1 LAITIGLPCA
11 AAAAALTVGIDSY
24 GPFQSPNASVR
35 DRWIVRAAAEGAQ
48 LVRVTVD
55 WAAVAPVVKPHGFDQ
70 QDPASPYYAWA
81 SIDALVRALSARG
94 LAIVIEINGA
104 PAWAEGTRR
113 PPSSDAGT
121 WRPSAQAFGRFARAV
136 ALRYS
141 GHYPDPLHPG
151 HRLPRVRFWEAWN
164 EPNLPEYLTP
174 QWVEHDGHYIAES
187 PIIYRSLLNAFYS
200 SVKKVS
206 KSNDVLAGATA
217 PFGDLEPG
225 PTARIPPVTFDQDLL
240 CLVGPSL
247 RAGHCG
253 APAHFDILDHHPFD
267 IGGPLTHAR
276 NPGDVSVPDMG
287 KLTRLL
293 AAARRAGTVA
303 PRTKKQVWASELVWT
318 SRPPDPGG
326 VPLQTQAHYLEQ
338 GLYVLWREGVDTVL
352 WLQIVDDKPSS
363 SALYGGLYFSDGRP
377 KPAASAFRF
386 PFVTTRRN
394 AHTVMAWGHVPVAG
408 SLQIQRRSGRRW
420 LTVKRAK
427 VRRFATFFI
436 PVGQTGSAT
445 FRARIGS
452 AVSLPWP
459 QA

>member
-1 LAITIGLPCA
+1 M
-11 AAAAALTVGIDSY
+11 
-24 GPFQSPNASVR
+24 
-35 DRWIVRAAAEGAQ
+35 
-48 LVRVTVD
+48 
-55 WAAVAPVVKPHGFDQ
+55 
-70 QDPASPYYAWA
+70 
-81 SIDALVRALSARG
+81 
-94 LAIVIEINGA
+94 IEINGA

-141 GHYPDPLHPG
+141 GRYPDPLHPG
-151 HRLPRVRFWEAWN
+151 HVLPRVRYWEAWN

-174 QWVEHDGHYIAES
+174 QWVKDKGRYTAES
-187 PIIYRSLLNAFYS
+187 PIIYRSLLNAFYA
-200 SVKKVS
+200 SVKRVS
-206 KSNDVLAGATA
+206 KSNLVIAGATA
-217 PFGDLEPG
+217 PFGDLTRG
-225 PTARIPPVTFDQDLL
+225 PTARIPPVTFDQDLF

-247 RAGHCG
+247 RPGHCG
-253 APAHFDILDHHPFD
+253 AAAHFDILDHHPFD
-267 IGGPLTHAR
+267 IGGPLTHAV

-293 AAARRAGTVA
+293 AAARRADTVA
-303 PRTKKQVWASELVWT
+303 PRTKKRLWASELVWT

-326 VPLQTQAHYLEQ
+326 VPLQTQARYLEQ

-352 WLQIVDDKPSS
+352 WLQIVDDKRSS
-363 SALYGGLYFSDGRP
+363 SALYGGLYFSDGRA
-377 KPAASAFRF
+377 KPAATAFRF

-394 AHTVMAWGHVPVAG
+394 AHAVMAWGHAPVAG

-427 VRRFATFFI
+427 VRRFATFFF